1 MSRTADLASAGT
13 LARFTAVRF
22 TPKTGRWS
30 SRWNQMPAIGQGPT
44 RNLLLLTVVITVRQ
58 ATVRQATVRQ
68 VIVAAI
74 HRIRQGTAT
83 VGTIR

>member
-1 MSRTADLASAGT
+1 
-13 LARFTAVRF
+13 
-22 TPKTGRWS
+22 
-30 SRWNQMPAIGQGPT
+30 MPAIGQGPT